1 MKNAMIIIAHGSRSN
16 DFVITFNKIVNS
28 IKQLNND
35 FNFIKSASM
44 EINKPTLEEVVLELA
59 NQDVK
64 NIVIVPYFLFKGI
77 HLKKDISN
85 KISKLEELYKEIEFK
100 FAEPLGFDE
109 TIVNLLLKR
118 AKEGLEE

>member
-118 AKEGLEE
+118 AKEVLEE

>member
-44 EINKPTLEEVVLELA
+44 EINKPTLEEVVLKLA

-118 AKEGLEE
+118 AKEVLEE